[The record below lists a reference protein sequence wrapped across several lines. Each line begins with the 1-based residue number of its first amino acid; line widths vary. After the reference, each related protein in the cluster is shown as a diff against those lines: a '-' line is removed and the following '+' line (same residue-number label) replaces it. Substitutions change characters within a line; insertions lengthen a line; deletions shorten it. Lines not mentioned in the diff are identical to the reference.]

1 MNIEETHTYFG
12 GLSEFTEG
20 FLLFKLCQGNTF
32 FPHVDFESG
41 LRIIDSLTFISH
53 KYMNEPHDSFLTQE
67 KFEELKKEL
76 DHLKTVRRKE
86 VAESLEYARSLGD
99 ISENA
104 EYQEA
109 RDMQGAI
116 EERIQYLEKVIKEA
130 KIVAN
135 VNKGDVVG
143 LGSVVTIQ
151 KDGNTDSRKYT
162 IVGSDEAN
170 IHEHKLSYLSPLGEA
185 LMGKAKGDAFTF
197 DTPAGKQAYAVL
209 KVE

>member
-1 MNIEETHTYFG
+1 MTDT
-12 GLSEFTEG
+12 
-20 FLLFKLCQGNTF
+20 QA
-32 FPHVDFESG
+32 
-41 LRIIDSLTFISH
+41 
-53 KYMNEPHDSFLTQE
+53 FLTSE

-99 ISENA
+99 LSENA

-109 RDMQGAI
+109 RDMQAAI
-116 EERIQYLEKVIKEA
+116 EERISYLEKTIKEA

-135 VNKGDVVG
+135 ERRGDAVG

-151 KDGNTDSRKYT
+151 KDKDKDSRTYT

-185 LMGKAKGDAFTF
+185 LMGKAKGDDFTF
-197 DTPAGKQAYAVL
+197 DTPAGKQKYKVL

>member
-1 MNIEETHTYFG
+1 MNDT
-12 GLSEFTEG
+12 
-20 FLLFKLCQGNTF
+20 QA
-32 FPHVDFESG
+32 
-41 LRIIDSLTFISH
+41 
-53 KYMNEPHDSFLTQE
+53 FLTAE

-99 ISENA
+99 LSENA

-109 RDMQGAI
+109 RDMQAAI
-116 EERIQYLEKVIKEA
+116 EERIGYLEKTIKEA
-130 KIVAN
+130 KIVAHEK
-135 VNKGDVVG
+135 KGGVVG

-151 KDGNTDSRKYT
+151 KDKEKEERKYT

-170 IHEHKLSYLSPLGEA
+170 IHEKKLSYLSPLGEA
-185 LMGKAKGDAFTF
+185 LMGKSKSDEFTF
-197 DTPAGKQAYAVL
+197 ETPAGKQKYKVL